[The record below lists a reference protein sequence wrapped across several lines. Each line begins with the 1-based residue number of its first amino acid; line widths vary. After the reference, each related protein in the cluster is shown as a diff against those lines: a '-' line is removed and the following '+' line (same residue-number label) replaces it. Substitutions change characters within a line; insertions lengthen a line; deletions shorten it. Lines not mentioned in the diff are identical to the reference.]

1 MTGLVGVDQ
10 EGMRLSFIGKNFRK
24 RRRVGE
30 EGEQGRAWL
39 RALRSINNPEAELSS
54 IHVRSA
60 DPGVCMKNP
69 EGNGSSIH
77 IGREVGGV
85 FIISDVFFAT
95 KERWVRRRK

>member
-1 MTGLVGVDQ
+1 
-10 EGMRLSFIGKNFRK
+10 
-24 RRRVGE
+24 
-30 EGEQGRAWL
+30 
-39 RALRSINNPEAELSS
+39 LSS

-69 EGNGSSIH
+69 EGDGSSIH

-85 FIISDVFFAT
+85 FIVSDVFFAT

>member
-1 MTGLVGVDQ
+1 MWIRRGCDSPSSGRTSGNG
-10 EGMRLSFIGKNFRK
+10 EG
-24 RRRVGE
+24 VGE

-39 RALRSINNPEAELSS
+39 RALRSINNPEAESSS

-69 EGNGSSIH
+69 EGDGSSIH
-77 IGREVGGV
+77 TGREVGGV
-85 FIISDVFFAT
+85 FIVSDVFFAT